1 MNILDNNNLK
11 VEVEQLERKD
21 QWTLEDD
28 LLLAETVLQHIRDG
42 STQLKAFLEVAERLE
57 RTSAAAGF
65 RWNSEVRKR
74 YEKEIKEAKME
85 RKNTVAVKPKIKAD
99 PIPTVTENNFIPI
112 SDILEALQLMEHV
125 IDKLR
130 KENEEL
136 TIKLENKPEIK
147 INEDFKN
154 MLKIIENA
162 RKLGILDGTNQNHA
176 V

>member
-1 MNILDNNNLK
+1 MD
-11 VEVEQLERKD
+11 RKD

-42 STQLKAFLEVAERLE
+42 STQLKAFVEAAERLE

-74 YEKEIKEAKME
+74 YENEIKEAKIE
-85 RKNTVAVKPKIKAD
+85 RKNTVLVKPKVKAN
-99 PIPTVTENNFIPI
+99 PISTVTENNLIPI
-112 SDILEALQLMEHV
+112 SDILEAFQLMEHA

-136 TIKLENKPEIK
+136 KMKLENKPELK
-147 INEDFKN
+147 INEDFKS